1 MAEATIVL
9 TLVATSIGQAFR
21 LDNLISKLPSIRSEP
36 SLSKRLASS
45 SDFHRIGVP
54 PEAISPLPEVLG
66 REMLRPPLVRGACFM
81 QAGGESVRCGWV
93 VPTLRR
99 QARLRLRSTAS
110 RLDPD
115 TR

>member
-45 SDFHRIGVP
+45 LTSI
-54 PEAISPLPEVLG
+54 ALG
-66 REMLRPPLVRGACFM
+66 CHQRPF
-81 QAGGESVRCGWV
+81 
-93 VPTLRR
+93 RR
-99 QARLRLRSTAS
+99 YQRF
-110 RLDPD
+110 
-115 TR
+115 